1 MCMHIYI
8 YIYVHTY
15 IFMSYL
21 YICNIYTYIFMCIY
35 THIRA
40 SQVKHPPVCIGDV
53 RDAGSVPGLGRSP
66 GEGNGN
72 PLPLAFLPGESHGQ
86 RSRAGYSPQ
95 GHKRVGRD

>member
-1 MCMHIYI
+1 
-8 YIYVHTY
+8 
-15 IFMSYL
+15 
-21 YICNIYTYIFMCIY
+21 MCIY

-72 PLPLAFLPGESHGQ
+72 PLW
-86 RSRAGYSPQ
+86 YSCPENPR
-95 GHKRVGRD
+95 GAWWATVHRVTKSDTTEVTLHACTW